1 MLLAS
6 IAAQTIA
13 IPPVELL
20 IYHESVSRDF
30 RCLQMILMDR
40 MEIPDVPL
48 DVYILKF
55 SFSYSFF
62 VLVQSFELVKLLLC
76 T

>member
-20 IYHESVSRDF
+20 IFHESVSRDF

-48 DVYILKF
+48 DVYILNF
-55 SFSYSFF
+55 RFHICSSVF
-62 VLVQSFELVKLLLC
+62 
-76 T
+76 

>member
-48 DVYILKF
+48 DVNILKF
-55 SFSYSFF
+55 SFSYSF
-62 VLVQSFELVKLLLC
+62 LL
-76 T
+76 